1 MPWRSTTGVDSKV
14 SYGDFRTAISNYA
27 ATRNPV
33 YNNAKIFYATF
44 MIDDASAVAGTMTNG
59 ATFYTGSMILATGNI
74 ILRNASTDKVNNG
87 LWVVQSTG
95 SAIRYDKANTALTL
109 GRSYTIIR
117 YAGGTSFAGN
127 IYYCTNAEP
136 NIGVDA
142 IDYVQKYLPSQSL
155 ETTDSPTFANITVD
169 GTTKLGAVETSG
181 LATLG
186 TAKIGDVS
194 GGNYTEF
201 EANGT
206 LLGHGDA
213 TCYMDVII
221 PMFLRG
227 VAAEP
232 EVVAFPLNGVG
243 LQPRFRVNDILTL
256 QNAEAPHDWEEGSGI
271 EIHIHYSNG
280 SEDTTDRYIKFTL
293 EYAIANMVANG
304 NTGTQFVRGTED
316 VEWAIPAN
324 TPAYTHLYK
333 TLKVVDA
340 TTMANIKIGA
350 GFVGSLK
357 RITATGTAPSVN
369 PYVLN
374 LGIHYK
380 TNTLGSRT
388 TTSK

>member
-1 MPWRSTTGVDSKV
+1 MQIKDLSTAFTYVTTDVMAWCSTGGVDSKV
-14 SYGDFRTAISNYA
+14 SYGDFRTAMSNYA
-27 ATRNPV
+27 VTQNPV
-33 YNNAKIFYATF
+33 YNNNKIFYATF
-44 MIDDASAVAGTMTNG
+44 MIDDASAVSGTMTNG
-59 ATFYTGSMILATGNI
+59 ATFYTGSMTLATGNI

-87 LWVVQSTG
+87 LWVVQATG
-95 SAIRYDKANTALTL
+95 AAIRYDKANTGALL

-127 IYYCTNAEP
+127 WYYCTNGEP
-136 NIGVDA
+136 NVGSDA
-142 IDYVQKYLPSQSL
+142 IDFEQKFLQNQSL
-155 ETTDSPTFANITVD
+155 DTTS
-169 GTTKLGAVETSG
+169 
-181 LATLG
+181 LATFG
-186 TAKIGDVS
+186 TAKIGNIA

-201 EANGT
+201 EADGT

-232 EVVAFPLNGVG
+232 EAIAFPLNGIG

-256 QNAEAPHDWEEGSGI
+256 QNAEAPHDWEEGSEI
-271 EIHIHYSNG
+271 EIHMHYSNG

-304 NTGTQFVRGTED
+304 NTGTRFIRGTQD
-316 VEWAIPAN
+316 VEWVIPAN

-333 TLKVVDA
+333 TLKIVDA
-340 TTMANIKIGA
+340 ATMANVKIGA
-350 GFVGSLK
+350 GFVGSIK